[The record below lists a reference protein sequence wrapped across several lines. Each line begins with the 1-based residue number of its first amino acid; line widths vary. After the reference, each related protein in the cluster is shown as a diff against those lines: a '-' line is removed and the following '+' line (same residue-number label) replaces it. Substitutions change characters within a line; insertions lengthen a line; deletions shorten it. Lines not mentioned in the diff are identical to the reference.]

1 MQIIYIYNEDY
12 LIQSIH
18 SFLLKI
24 YQKKLHVAVCVKD
37 PNYWDQILWNR
48 DFLPHGITDHTY
60 QRILICNQEYDN
72 INNRK
77 LILIYTSGEN
87 IELLPLVSHD
97 VVIFIPCDIVYSDIN
112 NQKVYCQDSKGKWHS
127 QVITNG

>member
-1 MQIIYIYNEDY
+1 MFTIYKYQENF

-24 YQKKLHVAVCVKD
+24 YQKKLHAAVCVKD
-37 PNYWDQILWNR
+37 PNYWNQILWNR
-48 DFLPHGITDHTY
+48 DFLPHGIIDDKY

-77 LILIYTSGEN
+77 LVLIYTDGEN
-87 IELLPLVSHD
+87 IELPLFSND
-97 VVIFIPCDIVYSDIN
+97 VIIFMPCEEVYHSLDN
-112 NQKVYCQDSKGKWHS
+112 HKVYCQDNKGKWCVQSIHS
-127 QVITNG
+127 S